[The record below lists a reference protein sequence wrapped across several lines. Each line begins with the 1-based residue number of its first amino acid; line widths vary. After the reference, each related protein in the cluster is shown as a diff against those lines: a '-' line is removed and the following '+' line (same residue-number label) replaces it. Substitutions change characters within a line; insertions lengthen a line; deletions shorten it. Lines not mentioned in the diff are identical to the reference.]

1 MLERCAYGILF
12 AVTCG
17 IYGWFFHTRLLARRV
32 EAEFS
37 AMREGLAAIVDII
50 PGAED
55 GRCQMAPV
63 DEAAEQSLP
72 RANVS
77 PIAAIARHCGSR
89 QIGLIVDGADGAY
102 PRRLEAPRRDWAV
115 TRVRPP
121 STTWSVI
128 SALCE
133 GAARPRDSSSHN
145 LTHQ

>member
-1 MLERCAYGILF
+1 MLKRCAYGISF

-17 IYGWFFHTRLLARRV
+17 SMAGSFTRACWARRV

-37 AMREGLAAIVDII
+37 ATREGSAALVDII
-50 PGAED
+50 PGAERRPMPD
-55 GRCQMAPV
+55 G
-63 DEAAEQSLP
+63 SP
-72 RANVS
+72 RASVS
-77 PIAAIARHCGSR
+77 PIAAIARQCGSR

-102 PRRLEAPRRDWAV
+102 PRRLEAPRRHWAV
-115 TRVRPP
+115 TRVHPP